1 MKKIKKIVGSIFIAA
16 AALYLLLLIPDAAP
30 KPVQLSATQQPFI
43 WNKDSLWL
51 ALEMQMARAKA
62 EDSSL
67 KITTI
72 AAMDTALLQQ
82 LRLLQQKNIP
92 YTDSL
97 YHHIENHFFKLAP
110 LVAGMPQYVPD
121 YVTHYNGLRAIIK
134 KQSAQWPL
142 DKPEAFN
149 QLYRLLYGMRAAVEE
164 VLLQADSN
172 KAAQTHW
179 VTAEPSATPAAIING
194 ITVHSGDILVSR
206 GGAVVSAFIA
216 RGNNH
221 PGNFSHIALVYVDEH
236 NGKPYL
242 LESHIE
248 KGVAIAD
255 VSQYLKDKK
264 LRFMVMRLR
273 SDLPALKRNPMLPH
287 VAATAMYQQSL
298 KNPIPYDFAMNYR
311 QPDAMFCSE
320 VAYHAYRQNGITLWP
335 QLSVIADT
343 GVANWL
349 HQFGVENFSTQMPA
363 DLEYD
368 AQLNVVA
375 EWRDNETLYKDHV
388 DNAVMDAMLERAN
401 RGWNIRYNHW
411 MLPIARIIKTWS
423 VIKNKM
429 GSTGPIP
436 QGMNATTALK
446 NQWLV
451 QQHNKAV
458 LEVKAMADG
467 FIKTNNYRPPYWQL
481 LDMARRE
488 VNKL

>member
-1 MKKIKKIVGSIFIAA
+1 MKKFKKIVGNIFIAV

-30 KPVQLSATQQPFI
+30 KAVQLSATQQPFI

-51 ALEMQMARAKA
+51 ELENKLARAKA

-67 KITTI
+67 KISSI
-72 AAMDTALLQQ
+72 AAMDTALHQQ

-97 YHHIENHFFKLAP
+97 YRHIENNFFNLAP
-110 LVAGMPQYVPD
+110 LVATMPQDVPD
-121 YVTHYNGLRAIIK
+121 YVAHYNGFRAILK
-134 KQSAQWPL
+134 KQSIQWPL

-164 VLLQADSN
+164 VLLQTDSN
-172 KAAQTHW
+172 TAAQTLL
-179 VTAEPSATPAAIING
+179 VTPEPSATPAAIING

-255 VSQYLKDKK
+255 VTQYLQDKK

-273 SDLPALKRNPMLPH
+273 FDLPALQRNPMLPH
-287 VAATAMYQQSL
+287 IAAKNMYQHSI
-298 KNPIPYDFAMNYR
+298 KNHIPYDFAMNYR
-311 QPDAMFCSE
+311 QAEAMFCSE
-320 VAYHAYRQNGITLWP
+320 VAYHAYRQNGIILWP
-335 QLSVIADT
+335 QLSVITDA
-343 GVANWL
+343 GIANWL
-349 HQFGVENFSTQMPA
+349 HQFGVENFITQMPA

-368 AQLNVVA
+368 PQLSVVA

-423 VIKNKM
+423 ILKNKM
-429 GSTGPIP
+429 GKTGPIP

-451 QQHNKAV
+451 QQHGKAMF
-458 LEVKAMADG
+458 EVKAMADG
-467 FIKTNNYRPPYWQL
+467 FIKANQYRPPYWQL
-481 LDMARRE
+481 LAMARQA
-488 VNKL
+488 VNTL